1 MASTL
6 TAQVKI
12 DISGITSDPISVD
25 KTLTATNIVA
35 GGIKSRSINDTSAAG
50 ETVIS
55 SGDYNAGTMV
65 YLRNAHASE
74 TIFIEL
80 SASTT
85 TIPLAAGQWAF
96 FPWQA
101 GVSLK
106 AWAAANTPILEW
118 GVFSAT

>member
-35 GGIKSRSINDTSAAG
+35 GGIRSRSINDTSSAG

-55 SGDYNAGTMV
+55 SGDYNAGTMI
-65 YLRNAHASE
+65 YLRNKHATE
-74 TIFIEL
+74 TINIEL
-80 SASTT
+80 SAGATE
-85 TIPLAAGQWAF
+85 IPLAAGQWAF
-96 FPWQA
+96 LPWQA

-106 AWAAANTPILEW
+106 AWAAANNPILEW

>member
-1 MASTL
+1 MATL
-6 TAQVKI
+6 TAQVKL
-12 DISGITSDPISVD
+12 DCSGITSDPIAVD
-25 KTLTATNIVA
+25 KSMTFTTVA
-35 GGIKSRSINDTSAAG
+35 GGIRSRSINDTAAAG
-50 ETVIS
+50 ETILS
-55 SGDYNAGTMV
+55 SAEYNAGTMI
-65 YLRNAHASE
+65 YLRNSHASE
-74 TIFIEL
+74 TINIEL

-106 AWAAANTPILEW
+106 AWAAANTPVLEW

>member
-1 MASTL
+1 MATL
-6 TAQVKI
+6 TAQVKL
-12 DISGITSDPISVD
+12 DCSGITSDPIAID
-25 KTLTATNIVA
+25 KSMTFTTVA
-35 GGIKSRSINDTSAAG
+35 GGIRSRSINDTAAAG
-50 ETVIS
+50 ETILS
-55 SGDYNAGTMV
+55 SAEYDAGTMI
-65 YLRNAHASE
+65 YLRNTHTSE
-74 TIFIEL
+74 TINIEL

>member
-1 MASTL
+1 MATL
-6 TAQVKI
+6 TAQVKLN
-12 DISGITSDPISVD
+12 ISGITSDPIAID
-25 KTLTATNIVA
+25 KTLSQASIVA
-35 GGIKSRSINDTSAAG
+35 GGIRSRSINDTAAAG
-50 ETVIS
+50 ETIVS
-55 SGDYNAGTMV
+55 SADYNAGTMI
-65 YLRNAHASE
+65 YLRNTHSSE
-74 TIFIEL
+74 TINIEL

-85 TIPLAAGQWAF
+85 TMPLAAGQWAF